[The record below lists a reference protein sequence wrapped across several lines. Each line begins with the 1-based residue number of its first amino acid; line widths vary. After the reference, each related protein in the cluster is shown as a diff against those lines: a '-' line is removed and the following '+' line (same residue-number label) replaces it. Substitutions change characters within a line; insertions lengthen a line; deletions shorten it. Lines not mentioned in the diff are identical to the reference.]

1 MKTNKISIFYW
12 VATGIF
18 SLMMLADGFG
28 GITHEATGVAIMKHL
43 GYPEYVLTIFG
54 TAKILGAIA
63 IIQTKFKTIKEWA
76 YAGFVINFI
85 GAFCSRAAV
94 GDPVGELIPPVVAL
108 LILFV
113 PYYAWK
119 RFEAAKAASSPRI
132 AII

>member
-1 MKTNKISIFYW
+1 MKTNKINIFYW

-18 SLMMLADGFG
+18 ALMMLMDAIG

-54 TAKILGAIA
+54 VAKFLGAIA
-63 IIQTKFKTIKEWA
+63 ILQPKFQTIKEWA
-76 YAGFVINFI
+76 YAGFAINFI

-94 GDPVGELIPPVVAL
+94 GDPSGELIPPVVAL
-108 LILFV
+108 LIMFV

-119 RFEAAKAASSPRI
+119 RFQAAKELSPRLA
-132 AII
+132 AI

>member
-18 SLMMLADGFG
+18 SLMMLADGLA
-28 GITHEATGVAIMKHL
+28 GIAHEATGVAVMKHL
-43 GYPEYVLTIFG
+43 GYPEYAMTIFG
-54 TAKILGAIA
+54 TAKVLGAIA

-85 GAFCSRAAV
+85 GAFCSRVAV
-94 GDPVGELIPPVVAL
+94 GDPAGELIAPVVAL
-108 LILFV
+108 LIVAV

-119 RFEAAKAASSPRI
+119 RYDAAGRTSSPRV
-132 AII
+132 AVS